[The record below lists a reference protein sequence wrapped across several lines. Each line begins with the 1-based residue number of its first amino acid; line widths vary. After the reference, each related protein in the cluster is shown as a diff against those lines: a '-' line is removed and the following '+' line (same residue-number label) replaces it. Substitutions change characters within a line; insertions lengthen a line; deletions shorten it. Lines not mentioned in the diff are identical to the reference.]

1 MACDA
6 NPVGEVDVS
15 LPFWI
20 TLVSGCVNSVLFSQT
35 SFHVNQPKGE
45 QKAKASWAA
54 CIVHGFPRCLLCRL
68 SGWELF
74 LFRPS
79 AWFSFGWLWFLYLLN
94 TWGQDAFSEQFESHP
109 FFLLFTQFGPALN
122 LWTASNVH
130 CNLTKLGLEGPAFSK
145 ADLTLPLV
153 IQWAFQQG
161 WL

>member
-6 NPVGEVDVS
+6 IPVDEVDAS

-20 TLVSGCVNSVLFSQT
+20 TLVSVCVNFVLFSQT
-35 SFHVNQPKGE
+35 SFYVNQPKGE

-79 AWFSFGWLWFLYLLN
+79 AWFPFGCLWFLYLLN

-122 LWTASNVH
+122 LWTASNIH
-130 CNLTKLGLEGPAFSK
+130 CSLTKLGLEGPAFSK

-153 IQWAFQQG
+153 IQ
-161 WL
+161 

>member
-6 NPVGEVDVS
+6 IPVDEVDAS

-20 TLVSGCVNSVLFSQT
+20 TLVSVCVNFVLFSQT
-35 SFHVNQPKGE
+35 SFYVNQPKGE

-79 AWFSFGWLWFLYLLN
+79 AWFSFGCLWFLYLLN

-122 LWTASNVH
+122 LWTASNIH
-130 CNLTKLGLEGPAFSK
+130 WSLTKLGLEGPAFSK